1 MMKSKISPLN
11 NTGYSR
17 FQNSYMER
25 LHSELREGIIVP
37 PRSLVEI
44 CFHGRGG
51 QGAVTAAN
59 LLAAAAL
66 QDGNKGVQAFPL
78 FGAERRGAPVR
89 AFARISGEEI
99 HLRSEIYNPDI
110 VIVLD
115 ESIMDIVDVLKGV
128 KDEGKIL
135 INTRKKPND
144 FEFSKKYHVA
154 TVDATGIALKH
165 AILVGGMPVV
175 NTPILGSIPKILD
188 RVTLQS
194 IQNVIRGKWI
204 GKKDLGERNVKA
216 TQDAFDQTG
225 VNF

>member
-1 MMKSKISPLN
+1 MDH
-11 NTGYSR
+11 
-17 FQNSYMER
+17 
-25 LHSELREGIIVP
+25 LHFALREGITVMSK
-37 PRSLVEI
+37 SLVEI

-59 LLAAAAL
+59 LLVAAAL
-66 QDGNKGVQAFPL
+66 QDGNNGVQSFPS

-99 HLRSEIYNPDI
+99 HLRSEVYNPDI

-128 KDEGKIL
+128 KDDGKIL
-135 INTRKKPND
+135 INTRQKPEE
-144 FEFSKKYHVA
+144 FAFSKKYHIA
-154 TVDATGIALKH
+154 TVDATGIALKYE
-165 AILVGGMPVV
+165 ILVGGIPVV
-175 NTPILGSIPKILD
+175 NTPILGSIPRILD

-194 IQNVIRGKWI
+194 IQDVIRSKWT

-216 TQDAFDQTG
+216 TQDAYDHTE

>member
-1 MMKSKISPLN
+1 M
-11 NTGYSR
+11 GH
-17 FQNSYMER
+17 
-25 LHSELREGIIVP
+25 LHFELREGIIVSSK
-37 PRSLVEI
+37 SLVEI

-59 LLAAAAL
+59 LLASAAL

-78 FGAERRGAPVR
+78 FGAERRGAPVK
-89 AFARISGEEI
+89 AFARISEEEI

-115 ESIMDIVDVLKGV
+115 ESIMDLVDVLKGV
-128 KDEGKIL
+128 KDDGKIL
-135 INTRKKPND
+135 INTRKKPQD
-144 FEFSKKYHVA
+144 FEFSKQYHVA
-154 TVDATGIALKH
+154 TVDATSIALKYN
-165 AILVGGMPVV
+165 ILVGGIPVV
-175 NTPILGSIPKILD
+175 NTPILGSIPRILN

-194 IQNVIRGKWI
+194 IQQEIRGKWI

-216 TQDAFDQTG
+216 TQDAFDHTE